1 MFRSLSA
8 EGERGK
14 TPGCPCGSVFH
25 GHGMPV
31 EFLGC
36 GGREIWLWFMG
47 KETRWRMT
55 LQDLLNE
62 VETERVSGDTGV
74 EISDIVYDSRKV
86 VPGCVFV
93 ALSGVRNDGHDYLFA
108 AVEKGAAAL
117 VVENE
122 EKTAAWERAENPP
135 CGGKACQKPSVG
147 GDGGGVLQEAPDKGK
162 ADESEPHKPEIPGGV
177 LQGTT
182 DGGEPS
188 PSRNF
193 GKGASVV
200 VVRVKES
207 RKALAYLSA
216 AYFGHPEKKLTTI
229 GITGTKGKTTTAYMV
244 YSVLTHAGIKTGL
257 IGTIETL
264 IGTEHIASDN
274 TTPISYL
281 LYQYFDRMV
290 KAGCTCV
297 VMEVSS
303 QGLMQ
308 YRVGGVVFDY
318 AVLMNIEPDH
328 IGPGEHASFEEYM
341 ACKGLLFHQCR
352 MALVNADDAHW
363 QTVLSGAT
371 CPVKKFGIAK
381 DGAQEDEIPHAS
393 DYALRAENVRL
404 HTGAG
409 GLAVAYHLAGE
420 ADFDVQVN
428 IPGKFTVYNSM
439 TAAAICLELGIAP
452 ETIKEALLNAKV
464 RGRVELVP
472 VSDQFTVMV
481 DYAHNAMSLKSLLT
495 TIREYNPKRLVCLF
509 GCGGNRS
516 RDRRFEMGEISSRYA
531 DLTVVTTDNPRY
543 EKPEDIIADII
554 TGVKKADGEY
564 IAIADRQEA
573 IAYCIKNA
581 QEGDIIIIAGKGHE
595 DYQEI
600 CGVKHHMDDREMVLK
615 CKEMAV

>member
-1 MFRSLSA
+1 
-8 EGERGK
+8 
-14 TPGCPCGSVFH
+14 
-25 GHGMPV
+25 
-31 EFLGC
+31 
-36 GGREIWLWFMG
+36 
-47 KETRWRMT
+47 MT
-55 LQDLLNE
+55 LQDLLKE
-62 VETERVSGDTGV
+62 VEVERVSGDTSIEV
-74 EISDIVYDSRKV
+74 SDIVYDSRKV

-93 ALSGVRNDGHDYLFA
+93 ALSGVRSDGHDYLSA
-108 AVEKGAAAL
+108 AVEKGAVAL

-122 EKTAAWERAENPP
+122 EKTAAWEKGENPA
-135 CGGKACQKPSVG
+135 CGAKVRQIPNEG
-147 GDGGGVLQEAPDKGK
+147 GDKGGA
-162 ADESEPHKPEIPGGV
+162 
-177 LQGTT
+177 LQGTS
-182 DGGEPS
+182 DGGKPS
-188 PSRNF
+188 PSQNF
-193 GKGASVV
+193 GKEASVT
-200 VVRVKES
+200 VVRVKET

-244 YSVLTHAGIKTGL
+244 YSVLTHAGIKAGL

-308 YRVGGVVFDY
+308 YRVGGVIFDY

-341 ACKGLLFHQCR
+341 ACKGMLFRQCN

-363 QTVLSGAT
+363 QTVLSGAA
-371 CPVKKFGIAK
+371 CPVKKFGI
-381 DGAQEDEIPHAS
+381 GEDTVGLSEEGKSQPGISGEGGGISHS
-393 DYALRAENVRL
+393 SGYALRAENVHL
-404 HTGAG
+404 HTGKG

-439 TAAAICLELGIAP
+439 TAAAICLELGVAP

-472 VSDQFTVMV
+472 ISEKFTVMV

-495 TIREYNPKRLVCLF
+495 TIREYNPSRLVCLF

-531 DLTVVTTDNPRY
+531 DLTIVTTDNPRY

-564 IAIADRQEA
+564 LAIADRKEA
-573 IAYCIKNA
+573 IQYCIKNA
-581 QEGDIIIIAGKGHE
+581 REGDIIIIAGKGHE

-600 CGVKHHMDDREMVLK
+600 CGVKHHMDDREMVME
-615 CKEMAV
+615 CKGMV

>member
-1 MFRSLSA
+1 
-8 EGERGK
+8 
-14 TPGCPCGSVFH
+14 
-25 GHGMPV
+25 
-31 EFLGC
+31 
-36 GGREIWLWFMG
+36 
-47 KETRWRMT
+47 MT
-55 LQDLLNE
+55 LADLLKE
-62 VETERVSGDTGV
+62 VEYVRVSGDTGM
-74 EISDIVYDSRKV
+74 EISDIVYDSRRI
-86 VPGCVFV
+86 VPGCIFV
-93 ALSGVRNDGHDYLFA
+93 ALAGVRNDGHDYLA
-108 AVEKGAAAL
+108 AAAEKGAAAL

-122 EKTAAWERAENPP
+122 EKTAEWRKNA
-135 CGGKACQKPSVG
+135 G
-147 GDGGGVLQEAPDKGK
+147 
-162 ADESEPHKPEIPGGV
+162 
-177 LQGTT
+177 
-182 DGGEPS
+182 
-188 PSRNF
+188 SRVP
-193 GKGASVV
+193 ALVC
-200 VVRVKES
+200 VKET
-207 RKALAYLSA
+207 RRALAYLSA
-216 AYFGHPEKKLTTI
+216 AYFGHPERKLTTI

-257 IGTIETL
+257 VGTIETL
-264 IGTEHIASDN
+264 IGTERIASDN

-308 YRVGGVVFDY
+308 HRVGGVLFDY
-318 AVLMNIEPDH
+318 AVLTNIEPDH

-341 ACKGLLFHQCR
+341 ACKGLLFRQCR
-352 MALVNADDAHW
+352 LALVNADDSHW
-363 QTVLSGAT
+363 ETVLSGAP
-371 CPVKKFGIAK
+371 CPVKKYGLASSQGAK
-381 DGAQEDEIPHAS
+381 

-404 HTGAG
+404 HAGKG

-439 TAAAICLELGIAP
+439 TAAAICLELGVAK
-452 ETIKEALLNAKV
+452 ETIREALLNAKV
-464 RGRVELVP
+464 RGRVETVP
-472 VSDQFTVMV
+472 VSDKFTVMV

-495 TIREYNPKRLVCLF
+495 TIREYHPKRLVCMF

-564 IAIADRQEA
+564 IAITDRQEA
-573 IAYCIKNA
+573 IRYCIANA
-581 QEGDIIIIAGKGHE
+581 REGDIIIIAGKGHE

-600 CGVKHHMDDREMVLK
+600 CGVKHHMDDREMVLA
-615 CKEMAV
+615 CRELAQR

>member
-1 MFRSLSA
+1 M
-8 EGERGK
+8 
-14 TPGCPCGSVFH
+14 
-25 GHGMPV
+25 
-31 EFLGC
+31 
-36 GGREIWLWFMG
+36 I
-47 KETRWRMT
+47 
-55 LQDLLNE
+55 LQDLLKE
-62 VETERVSGDTGV
+62 VEVERISGDTGM

-86 VPGCVFV
+86 IPGCVFV
-93 ALSGVRNDGHDYLFA
+93 ALSGVRSDGHDYLGA
-108 AVEKGAAAL
+108 AVRDGAVAV

-122 EKTAAWERAENPP
+122 EKTAKWQQADHPP
-135 CGGKACQKPSVG
+135 VTI
-147 GDGGGVLQEAPDKGK
+147 V
-162 ADESEPHKPEIPGGV
+162 H
-177 LQGTT
+177 
-182 DGGEPS
+182 
-188 PSRNF
+188 
-193 GKGASVV
+193 
-200 VVRVKES
+200 VKET

-229 GITGTKGKTTTAYMV
+229 GITGTKGKTTTAYMI
-244 YSVLTHAGIKTGL
+244 YSVLTHAGIKAGL

-281 LYQYFDRMV
+281 LYQYFDQMV

-308 YRVGGVVFDY
+308 YRVGGVLFDY

-341 ACKGLLFHQCR
+341 ACKGLLFRQCK
-352 MALVNADDAHW
+352 MALVNADDTHW
-363 QTVLSGAT
+363 QTVLSSAT
-371 CPVKKFGIAK
+371 CPVKKFGIADDALRQTAADAEVEA
-381 DGAQEDEIPHAS
+381 DGKEAAHGPRPFNYGS
-393 DYALRAENVRL
+393 DYVLRAENVRL
-404 HTGAG
+404 HTGNG
-409 GLAVAYHLAGE
+409 GLSVAYHLAGE

-452 ETIKEALLNAKV
+452 ATIKEALLNAKV
-464 RGRVELVP
+464 RGRVEPVP
-472 VSDQFTVMV
+472 VSEHFTVMV

-516 RDRRFEMGEISSRYA
+516 RDRRFEMGEISSCYA

-554 TGVKKADGEY
+554 TGVKKADGKY
-564 IAIADRQEA
+564 IAIPDRQEA
-573 IAYCIKNA
+573 IRYCIKNA

-615 CKEMAV
+615 CKGEIQ

>member
-1 MFRSLSA
+1 
-8 EGERGK
+8 
-14 TPGCPCGSVFH
+14 
-25 GHGMPV
+25 
-31 EFLGC
+31 
-36 GGREIWLWFMG
+36 
-47 KETRWRMT
+47 MT
-55 LQDLLNE
+55 LQDLLKE
-62 VETERVSGDTGV
+62 VEVERVSGDTGM

-86 VPGCVFV
+86 VPGCIFV
-93 ALSGVRNDGHDYLFA
+93 ALSGVRNDGHDYLGA
-108 AVEKGAAAL
+108 AVKDGAVAV

-122 EKTAAWERAENPP
+122 EKTAGWEQADGSLEAQKTSDEGGNIPVHAAGKNRAT
-135 CGGKACQKPSVG
+135 AI
-147 GDGGGVLQEAPDKGK
+147 
-162 ADESEPHKPEIPGGV
+162 H
-177 LQGTT
+177 
-182 DGGEPS
+182 
-188 PSRNF
+188 
-193 GKGASVV
+193 
-200 VVRVKES
+200 VKET

-308 YRVGGVVFDY
+308 YRVGGVLFDY

-341 ACKGLLFHQCR
+341 ACKGLLFRQCK
-352 MALVNADDAHW
+352 MALVNADDTHW

-371 CPVKKFGIAK
+371 CPVKKFGIA
-381 DGAQEDEIPHAS
+381 DGGCSQTATDACRKGKIEGERSSQNATGSNPGFGA

-404 HTGAG
+404 HAGKG
-409 GLAVAYHLAGE
+409 GLCVAYHLAGE

-452 ETIKEALLNAKV
+452 AIIKEALLNAKV
-464 RGRVELVP
+464 RGRVEPVP
-472 VSDQFTVMV
+472 ISEHFTVMV

-495 TIREYNPKRLVCLF
+495 TIREYNPKRLICLF

-564 IAIADRQEA
+564 IAIPDRQEA
-573 IAYCIKNA
+573 IRYCIKNA

-615 CKEMAV
+615 CKGEAM